1 VRREQLT
8 PLEVACGLVL
18 GRAPVQ
24 VPASDGL
31 SPLATLESL
40 VRPALERPPCLVSF
54 SGGRDSS
61 AVLAVATHIAR
72 REGLA
77 LPVPATHRF
86 PEVESTDERDWQEQ
100 VIRALELDDW
110 LRIENTDEL
119 DVVGPV
125 ATGVLR
131 RHGLVWPSNV
141 HFHAPLL
148 EAAAGG
154 SLLTG
159 IGGDEAFSQSQWSRA
174 REVASGNARPEPR
187 DVLRLG
193 LAISPARVR
202 RGVLRRRMSGGFG
215 WLRPEAY
222 DAVWDALAAESATEP
237 FGWQSRLR
245 WIPGSRYLQVG
256 IDNLARVG
264 ADLRV
269 QVGNPLAEPR
279 FLAALGALPRGERFA
294 DRKAAMRSIFG
305 ELLPDEILARKTKAS
320 FDGAFWHRHS
330 RAFAASWNDEGAD
343 PALVDA
349 DALRAEWGQEHPDAR
364 TFTLLQA
371 AWVERASGG
380 AERVEESF
388 TGVGQ

>member
-1 VRREQLT
+1 MSHEQLT
-8 PLEVACGLVL
+8 PLEVASGLVL

-24 VPASDGL
+24 LPPSDGL
-31 SPLATLESL
+31 GPLATLESL

-61 AVLAVATHIAR
+61 AVLAVAAHVAR

-86 PEVESTDERDWQEQ
+86 REAEATDEREWQELI
-100 VIRALELDDW
+100 VGALGLVDW
-110 LRIENTDEL
+110 LRIDNTDEL

-125 ATGVLR
+125 ATAVLR
-131 RHGLVWPSNV
+131 RHGLLWPANV

-159 IGGDEAFSQSQWSRA
+159 IGGDEAFSSSKWSRA
-174 REVASGNARPEPR
+174 RAVASGHARPELR
-187 DVLRLG
+187 DPLRLG
-193 LAISPARVR
+193 LALSPARVR
-202 RGVLRRRMSGGFG
+202 RRVLRRRMSGVFG
-215 WLRPEAY
+215 WLRRDAY
-222 DAVWDALAAESATEP
+222 DAVWDAFAAESATEP
-237 FGWQSRLR
+237 FRWQSRIR
-245 WIPGSRYLQVG
+245 WLGGARYLQVG
-256 IDNLARVG
+256 VESLARLG
-264 ADLRV
+264 ADAGA
-269 QVGNPLAEPR
+269 QVVHPLADQR
-279 FLAALGALPRGERFA
+279 FLAALAALPRRERFA
-294 DRKAAMRSIFG
+294 DRKAAMQSIFG
-305 ELLPDEILARKTKAS
+305 EILPDEILARETKAS

-330 RAFAASWNDEGAD
+330 RAFAASWNGEGAD

-349 DALRAEWGQEHPDAR
+349 DALRAEWAREQPDAR

-371 AWVERASGG
+371 AWLQRASGG
-380 AERVEESF
+380 LERVEESL

>member
-1 VRREQLT
+1 
-8 PLEVACGLVL
+8 
-18 GRAPVQ
+18 
-24 VPASDGL
+24 
-31 SPLATLESL
+31 
-40 VRPALERPPCLVSF
+40 
-54 SGGRDSS
+54 
-61 AVLAVATHIAR
+61 
-72 REGLA
+72 
-77 LPVPATHRF
+77 
-86 PEVESTDERDWQEQ
+86 
-100 VIRALELDDW
+100 
-110 LRIENTDEL
+110 
-119 DVVGPV
+119 
-125 ATGVLR
+125 
-131 RHGLVWPSNV
+131 
-141 HFHAPLL
+141 
-148 EAAAGG
+148 
-154 SLLTG
+154 
-159 IGGDEAFSQSQWSRA
+159 
-174 REVASGNARPEPR
+174 
-187 DVLRLG
+187 
-193 LAISPARVR
+193 
-202 RGVLRRRMSGGFG
+202 MSGGFG

-279 FLAALGALPRGERFA
+279 FLAALGALPRGERFV

-330 RAFAASWNDEGAD
+330 RAFAASWNGEGAD